1 MDFSPDVPLEEITWH
16 SPQHVQM
23 MGGFVHSNNILF
35 YFAESPFFD
44 PTSNNASL
52 ALQAMHNENLR
63 PFVETRE
70 AFEARLK
77 TMQGLEFMV
86 ARDPLL
92 ESAAANASA
101 TVRGEQPKE
110 PSNVWVIRKQMRRKA
125 VGKGGQDDVQILATY
140 FAVGESVFM
149 APSVWS
155 VVGRRVLSSVTSLSK
170 VLSSA
175 SPLLSFSPSYGHSY
189 FSYTPKPLEFPQ
201 SAQRNQETTPLPDPQ
216 SATKDGLTAKFSS
229 STSTSRINS
238 PELQDTRNFA
248 EMLSLF
254 TRYGDEYMDDST
266 LIGEPGSFIFT
277 KTAAPAQKLASGI
290 NVPEVKQNIKPG
302 AGIPQLGV
310 VKPDTIVAG
319 PVNLQPEATR
329 STDERSADKVP
340 LSLKD
345 KVKKKKA

>member
-125 VGKGGQDDVQILATY
+125 VGKGGQDDVQILATF

>member
-1 MDFSPDVPLEEITWH
+1 MYL
-16 SPQHVQM
+16 
-23 MGGFVHSNNILF
+23 LF